1 MSTNRFLAKYN
12 EEEDGSGKESEYD
25 DVLWDNFGSYE
36 STGRVYFFVVH
47 SPKASTDVRLI
58 APPRSLHTVSDHRT
72 G

>member
-47 SPKASTDVRLI
+47 SPKASTDVR
-58 APPRSLHTVSDHRT
+58 
-72 G
+72 